1 MSNGMSKREKSL
13 VAVALTLIVGV
24 GYYTLA
30 YEPLS
35 EKLDQKRNE
44 KTQIEAKYQKA
55 MDDIHNLETNKA
67 NLRELL
73 GSTTVKSSGFYP
85 KIIQEKLIL
94 ELESMIST
102 SQLKVTSMTWGEQK
116 TQPIEAFKQETEQ
129 QTGVTLDRTV
139 DSYKGDK
146 SSSSTD
152 SKSTNKT
159 TTNTASSDSPAC
171 ETISCTINVQSSY
184 DSIKKF
190 MQSIEASGRNIA
202 ITNTNLA
209 PINEGTINGTIVL
222 EFYGLPKV
230 DDSDDNYDLWSYN
243 KDVKYGKDQLF
254 GKGAATGAYE
264 NSTSDA
270 TAVAY
275 DIIGILKSS
284 SSELPPV
291 TLGKAGDDTF
301 ASYLYGKENDSKE
314 VEIEF
319 TEEDGKLY
327 YSLKV
332 GSEKYPTDSTKG
344 KEFVPYGTDILIAI
358 QSEARSGS
366 SDTSE
371 ISLNVINNTS
381 KTVNVKIM
389 GDDKS
394 NPRVPKPSSEGSGT
408 VNWINE

>member
-13 VAVALTLIVGV
+13 VAVALTLMVGV
-24 GYYTLA
+24 GYYALA

-35 EKLDQKRNE
+35 DKLDAKRSE

-55 MDDIHNLETNKA
+55 MDDISNLEANKA
-67 NLRELL
+67 NLKELF
-73 GSTTVKSSGFYP
+73 GATTVKSSGFYP

-94 ELESMIST
+94 ELESMIAN
-102 SQLKVTSMTWGEQK
+102 SQLKVTSMTWGDQK
-116 TQPIEAFKQETEQ
+116 TQPVEQ
-129 QTGVTLDRTV
+129 FSKENEQKTGITLDKTV
-139 DSYKGDK
+139 ERYKGEK
-146 SSSSTD
+146 SSSNN
-152 SKSTNKT
+152 SKDTNTVK
-159 TTNTASSDSPAC
+159 TNTASSDSPAC

-190 MQSIEASGRNIA
+190 MLAIEASGRNIA
-202 ITNTNLA
+202 VTNTNLA

-243 KDVKYGKDQLF
+243 KDVKYGKEQLF
-254 GKGAATGAYE
+254 GKGAATGAFE
-264 NSTSDA
+264 KSSSDA
-270 TAVAY
+270 TSTAF

-284 SSELPPV
+284 NSELPPV
-291 TLGKAGDDTF
+291 ILGKAGDDTF

-319 TEEDGKLY
+319 TEEGGKLY
-327 YSLKV
+327 YLLKV
-332 GSEKYPTDSTKG
+332 GSQKYPTNSSKG
-344 KEFVPYGTDILIAI
+344 IEFSPFGTDIQIAI
-358 QSEARSGS
+358 QSESRSGS

-381 KTVNVKIM
+381 RVVNVKIM

-394 NPRVPKPSSEGSGT
+394 NPRVPKPSNEGSGT